1 MTRRHRTVLAL
12 CCAFAVACHRPAS
25 SEPDDHEHEH
35 EHAEAPTN
43 RIAVPDTVRRN
54 LGIEFAAVERRAV
67 AATLRLPGHFELL
80 PQARAEHRTPMAGRV
95 TIHVAPLQAVAAGT
109 VLYTIDA
116 PGWRALQR
124 ELGGLETEL
133 QVTKARIATMQP
145 LLTAHKA
152 HEESLVDATHVMEAR
167 IREIEATRASVGGQA
182 QSLADAKVQLAQVRS
197 QAAEAAEKHTETEAT
212 IAELQANERAVRE
225 RFQLVLADAA
235 AMAGVEPGELLAA
248 DASGAPRWRT
258 LGALAVRAR
267 SAGTVDA
274 LPLPSGAWAGDHDL
288 VVSVTEE
295 TQIRFRARAL
305 QSDLTLLRSGL
316 PARIVP
322 AGAAVDPALA
332 LAGEL
337 QLGIEADPAQRTLD
351 VFVVPR
357 SHRPYA
363 RAGVAAFV
371 EITTAAGAEPELAIP
386 TAAVMQDGLQRV
398 FFRRDPADAD
408 KVIRVDADLG
418 VDDGRWVAVKSGL
431 VDGDHVV
438 LAGAYELMLASSGSA
453 QKGGHF
459 HADGSFHE
467 GGHK

>member
-1 MTRRHRTVLAL
+1 MICRHRTVLAL
-12 CCAFAVACHRPAS
+12 CCALAVACHR
-25 SEPDDHEHEH
+25 SEPRAPEDHDHDR
-35 EHAEAPTN
+35 AQAPTD
-43 RIAVPDTVRRN
+43 RIAVPDTVRKI
-54 LGIEFAAVERRAV
+54 LGIEFAAVERRVV

-95 TIHVAPLQAVAAGT
+95 TIHVEPLQAVAPGT
-109 VLYTIDA
+109 LLYTIDA

-124 ELGGLETEL
+124 ELGGIETDL

-167 IREIEATRASVGGQA
+167 IRDIEATRASVGGQA

-212 IAELQANERAVRE
+212 IAELQANERAARD

-235 AMAGVEPGELLAA
+235 AVAGVDPRDLLATDGA
-248 DASGAPRWRT
+248 GAPRWRT
-258 LGALAVRAR
+258 QGMLDVRAR

-274 LPLPSGAWAGDHDL
+274 LPLPSGAWADDHDL
-288 VVSVTEE
+288 VVSVTDQ
-295 TQIRFRARAL
+295 THIRFRARAL
-305 QSDLTLLRSGL
+305 QSDLALLRPGL

-322 AGAAVDPALA
+322 AGANVDPELA
-332 LAGEL
+332 LAGQL

-357 SHRPYA
+357 SQPAYA

-371 EITTAAGAEPELAIP
+371 EITTATGAEPELAIP
-386 TAAVMQDGLQRV
+386 AAAVMQDGLHRV

-418 VDDGRWVAVKSGL
+418 LDDGRWVTVRSGL
-431 VDGDHVV
+431 VDGDQVV
-438 LAGAYELMLASSGSA
+438 LTGAYELMLASSGA
-453 QKGGHF
+453 APKGGHF
-459 HADGSFHE
+459 HADGTFHADD
-467 GGHK
+467 HK